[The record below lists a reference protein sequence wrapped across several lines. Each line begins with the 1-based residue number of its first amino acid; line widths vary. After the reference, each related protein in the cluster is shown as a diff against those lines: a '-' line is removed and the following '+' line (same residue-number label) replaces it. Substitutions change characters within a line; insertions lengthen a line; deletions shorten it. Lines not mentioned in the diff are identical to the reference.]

1 MVVKN
6 FLVLS
11 IAPPSR
17 PIVCSNLY
25 SEADRQHDPV
35 IKPPL
40 IRYRVVD
47 FKTGIT
53 VPEVSEV
60 SEERFD
66 AVLL

>member
-1 MVVKN
+1 M
-6 FLVLS
+6 
-11 IAPPSR
+11 
-17 PIVCSNLY
+17 CSHLY
-25 SEADRQHDPV
+25 SEADRQHDSV

-60 SEERFD
+60 PEERFD